1 VGRTVGSQADSEAK
15 CVRTV
20 IIESV
25 GLQGVT
31 VKNRVSFP
39 GDIRNL
45 QAAAPS
51 VSPGS
56 LSSVYWSHSFQDP
69 Q

>member
-1 VGRTVGSQADSEAK
+1 MGRPVGSQADSEAK

-45 QAAAPS
+45 QE
-51 VSPGS
+51 SPCP
-56 LSSVYWSHSFQDP
+56 LSTGVIVFKTHNKYISE
-69 Q
+69 